1 MMLGHQEELAAAGE
15 SQSAG
20 ESPSP
25 ALSPGEAEPGLTS
38 AHGTLFLASVGG
50 RSLPPFRFRAQEV
63 SPRSGVRATKQKL
76 LFWALP
82 PPTPSLC
89 VCRYVPPTLLLGQRP
104 WGTTTNTLTLQ
115 GSVFFK
121 SVKSM

>member
-1 MMLGHQEELAAAGE
+1 MILGHQEELAAAGE

-38 AHGTLFLASVGG
+38 AHGTLFLVSVGG
-50 RSLPPFRFRAQEV
+50 RSLPPFRFRAQGV

-82 PPTPSLC
+82 PPPPVCVFAAMCRQLC
-89 VCRYVPPTLLLGQRP
+89 CSASGHGAQRQI
-104 WGTTTNTLTLQ
+104 L
-115 GSVFFK
+115 
-121 SVKSM
+121 